1 MAQGGARSRTSD
13 WERRLAAEKR
23 EAERQAREAARLAKE
38 QEKAR
43 QAKHI
48 ADQQRAT
55 QAKTDAVT
63 RQVADLE
70 MILPNALSRRPLSF
84 DDLKASAPHPAFNPG
99 QLGIASQPPSWENY
113 VPPVP
118 SGLARI
124 FGGASRYQQQLA
136 QAKTRFDADVAS
148 HQRSEEQRTQALA
161 AAKAAHARS
170 VAEAEK
176 RAAAHAADIEA
187 RRAGFQAGDPAMV
200 EWFIGKVLDSSPYP
214 KSFPSRQYKV
224 AYRPENRDV
233 VVELELPQQQV
244 VPAVREY
251 RYVKT
256 RDAIDPV
263 ARPST
268 EIKQRYAKL
277 IACVALRTLHEI
289 FVASPAEVIEA
300 VVLNGRVSTIDRAT
314 GKQAR
319 PHLISVEAERSAFA
333 DLVLAHVDPAACLK
347 HLNALVS
354 PNPFDLEAVEPF
366 IAFDLKRFRFVDD
379 LDTIADLDS
388 RRNLLK
394 LTPTEFEHLVKEL
407 FVAMGAE
414 AWRTVPSKD
423 GGVDAVATSKN
434 LFFGGVCLIQAKRW
448 TGLVGLDAVHALTGV
463 MTDHNAT
470 TGVLVTT
477 SWFSRTS
484 EQFAQRNRITL
495 INGAE
500 LKHLIK
506 EHLKIDVI
514 PGTNPPRNLRASN
527 NTQTGRRGPA
537 DT

>member
-1 MAQGGARSRTSD
+1 MAYGGQSAWDRQV
-13 WERRLAAEKR
+13 AAKRR
-23 EAERQAREAARLAKE
+23 EAERRAKE

-43 QAKHI
+43 LAEHV
-48 ADQQRAT
+48 ARQQRSAEMRT
-55 QAKTDAVT
+55 AAIAEEIRTLDCLLLNALRRPAVT
-63 RQVADLE
+63 LDSLKVQPKPMPFQPGKLATARPSPDPQDYLPAEPRGLE
-70 MILPNALSRRPLSF
+70 RL
-84 DDLKASAPHPAFNPG
+84 
-99 QLGIASQPPSWENY
+99 LG
-113 VPPVP
+113 
-118 SGLARI
+118 GM
-124 FGGASRYQQQLA
+124 SRYREEA
-136 QAKTRFDADVAS
+136 AAARARYERDVAEF
-148 HQRSEEQRTQALA
+148 HRVERQRERALHD
-161 AAKAAHARS
+161 AKAQHRRQTEA
-170 VAEAEK
+170 AEAS
-176 RAAAHAADIEA
+176 AAAHNRKLDALGQAVAEGEA
-187 RRAGFQAGDPAMV
+187 GAV
-200 EWFIGKVLDSSPYP
+200 EWFVDQVLKSSRYP
-214 KSFPSRQYKV
+214 ESFPRRWQV

-233 VVELELPQQQV
+233 VVEFELPPQGV
-244 VPAVREY
+244 VPSVREY

-263 ARPST
+263 ARAVT
-268 EIKQRYAKL
+268 EIRQRYARL
-277 IACVALRTLHEI
+277 IACVTLRTLHEI
-289 FVASPAEVIEA
+289 FHATPPAVVEA
-300 VVLNGRVSTIDRAT
+300 VVFNGRVDTIDRAT
-314 GKQAR
+314 GRRAR
-319 PHLISVEAERSAFA
+319 PHLVSVEAERSAFA
-333 DLVLAHVDPAACLK
+333 ELVLADVEPAACLK

-354 PNPFDLEAVEPF
+354 PNPFDMEAVEPF
-366 IAFDLKRFRFVDD
+366 IDFDLKRFRFVDETD
-379 LDTIADLDS
+379 ELASLDY

-394 LTPTEFEHLVKEL
+394 LTPTEFEVLVKDL

-506 EHLKIDVI
+506 EHLGLDVV
-514 PGTNPPRNLRASN
+514 PGTKPPRRLNASDN
-527 NTQTGRRGPA
+527 RQTGKPGP
-537 DT
+537 T